1 MRAVVFAGQGKVR
14 VEDVPRPEPTGADDA
29 VVKVSLTAICGSDL
43 HLLDGHTPGMEEGS
57 IIGHEFVGVIEET
70 GSEVQD
76 FAVGDRVLGSFLIAC
91 GVCPDCEERR
101 FNFCRNRR
109 ALGLGP
115 LTGGLDGAQAEYV
128 RIPTADVNLRL
139 LDDGGTEDLSDEQV
153 LFGGDVLTT
162 GFYAAS
168 LTEAGPD
175 DCVAVIGAG
184 PIGLFTAAAL
194 HDAGVNVV
202 MLDRDPH
209 RVAFA
214 EGRGHSARLVK
225 EDDPSPLVRD
235 AFHGHL
241 AHAAVDAVGSVA
253 ALKSSM
259 RCVRD
264 GGRVVVVGVYGVERM
279 ELALGRAWIS
289 GLDLRFSG
297 MANIQRH
304 WDEALEAV
312 ARGTIDPTRLI
323 THRLP
328 LDEAEKGYELFAA
341 REATKV
347 VLIP

>member
-1 MRAVVFAGQGKVR
+1 
-14 VEDVPRPEPTGADDA
+14 
-29 VVKVSLTAICGSDL
+29 
-43 HLLDGHTPGMEEGS
+43 MEEGS
-57 IIGHEFVGVIEET
+57 VIGHEFVGVVEEA
-70 GSEVQD
+70 GEGVQD
-76 FAVGDRVLGSFLIAC
+76 KAVGDRVLGSFLIAC
-91 GVCPDCEERR
+91 GACLDCGDGR

-128 RIPTADVNLRL
+128 RVPTADVNLRR
-139 LDDGGTEDLSDEQV
+139 LDEDAGDLTDEKV

-168 LTEAGPD
+168 LVEAGPGD
-175 DCVAVIGAG
+175 TVAVIGAG

-194 HDAGVNVV
+194 REAGAEVV
-202 MLDRDPH
+202 LLDRDPH

-225 EDDPSPLVRD
+225 EDDPAPLVRD
-235 AFHGHL
+235 AFHGEL

-253 ALKSSM
+253 ALKSSI

-279 ELALGRAWIS
+279 ELALGRAWLS

-297 MANIQRH
+297 MANIQGH
-304 WDEALEAV
+304 WGDALDAV

-323 THRLP
+323 THRL
-328 LDEAEKGYELFAA
+328 L
-341 REATKV
+341 
-347 VLIP
+347 